1 MMCQYIRKAFSLYY
15 ARLILKGAI
24 QTNQNI
30 FSKNRVSLKS
40 VADTETASE
49 NHGAEG
55 AFYYAI
61 DGFVGDLIAK
71 RKYLVGWKQFWHAVA
86 LIIAMS
92 VGGSGRYTSIDT
104 ERGLFVKGESDLTR
118 KRKVGKLFFSDRSMS
133 FRVDQVSPQGVVS

>member
-1 MMCQYIRKAFSLYY
+1 MQGRSCDLFNCSPIYYYKYCGLIIQFNVKLTVPMMCHNILEKHSALYY

-24 QTNQNI
+24 HTNQNI

-40 VADTETASE
+40 VADTETAYE

-71 RKYLVGWKQFWHAVA
+71 RKYLVGWKQF
-86 LIIAMS
+86 
-92 VGGSGRYTSIDT
+92 
-104 ERGLFVKGESDLTR
+104 
-118 KRKVGKLFFSDRSMS
+118 
-133 FRVDQVSPQGVVS
+133 